1 MFQRTLLNSCR
12 FEGKGLHS
20 GKFSQ
25 MSVLPAPPDTGI
37 VFVRTDLGIEVPAR
51 SDYVVATRRS
61 TTIGKGRAH
70 IGTVEHLLS
79 ALSGMRIDNARIELI
94 SNEIPIIDGSAAPF
108 TEGFLAAGIAE
119 QDVPRRWLEIP
130 HELFIKNAATGSW
143 IRVTPADEPS
153 MEITVDYGSRVIGVQ
168 TVRIDST
175 VDYATQIAPC
185 RTFCFL
191 HEIWPQLALG
201 LAKGGDVNNAI
212 IAVEHPVSQKR
223 LDRLARMF
231 GTPRMSVTP
240 EGYLSN
246 LELRFPDECA
256 RHKMLDLIGDLRL
269 CGGFIKARITAFKP
283 GHAINT
289 AAAAQI
295 FKSLNHNG

>member
-1 MFQRTLLNSCR
+1 MFQRTLRTSCS
-12 FEGKGLHS
+12 FEGKGLHT

-25 MSVLPAPPDTGI
+25 ITVNPAPPGSGI
-37 VFVRTDLGIEVPAR
+37 TFVRTDLGIEVPAR

-61 TTIGKGRAH
+61 TTIGKGRAV

-79 ALSGMRIDNARIELI
+79 ALSGLGIDNARIELA
-94 SNEIPIIDGSAAPF
+94 SKEIPILDGSAAPY
-108 TEGFLAAGIAE
+108 TAGLIEAGIAE
-119 QDVPRRWLEIP
+119 QDAPRRWLEIP
-130 HELFIKNAATGSW
+130 RELFIKNGTGSW
-143 IRVTPADEPS
+143 IRVTPAEEPS

-175 VDYATQIAPC
+175 VNYATEIAPC

-212 IAVEHPVSQKR
+212 IAVEHPVSQHR

-231 GTPRMSVTP
+231 GSPRMTVTP

-269 CGGFIKARITAFKP
+269 CGGFLKARITAFKP

-295 FKSLNHNG
+295 FKSLIHNG

>member
-1 MFQRTLLNSCR
+1 MFQRTLRSSCR
-12 FEGKGLHS
+12 FEGKGLHT

-25 MSVLPAPPDTGI
+25 ISVCPAPPGTGI

-51 SDYVVATRRS
+51 SDYVISTRRS
-61 TTIGKGRAH
+61 TTLGKGCAR

-79 ALSGMRIDNARIELI
+79 ALTGLGIDNARIEL
-94 SNEIPIIDGSAAPF
+94 SSKEVPILDGSAAPI
-108 TEGFLAAGIAE
+108 TAGLQEAGIVE
-119 QDVPRRWLEIP
+119 QDEPRRWLEIP
-130 HELFIKNAATGSW
+130 RELFVKNGSGSW
-143 IRVTPADEPS
+143 IRVTPAEEPS
-153 MEITVDYGSRVIGVQ
+153 LEITVDYGSRVIGVQ
-168 TVRIDST
+168 TVRIDHS
-175 VDYATQIAPC
+175 VDYASQIAPC

-212 IAVEHPVSQKR
+212 IAVERPVSQHR
-223 LDRLARMF
+223 LDRLARIF

-246 LELRFPDECA
+246 LELRYPDECA

-269 CGGFIKARITAFKP
+269 CGGFLKARITAFKP

-289 AAAAQI
+289 AAASQI
-295 FKSLNHNG
+295 FKSLIDNG